1 MGLGITFKIKLNL
14 RSHCHGLILKQFSR
28 KRKICLGMDNHETRI
43 NKNLNSELRFTHTQ
57 KNNKTKTVTGEL
69 LQGVVSANS

>member
-1 MGLGITFKIKLNL
+1 
-14 RSHCHGLILKQFSR
+14 
-28 KRKICLGMDNHETRI
+28 MDNHETRI
-43 NKNLNSELRFTHTQ
+43 NKNLNSELRFTHTK

>member
-1 MGLGITFKIKLNL
+1 
-14 RSHCHGLILKQFSR
+14 
-28 KRKICLGMDNHETRI
+28 MDNHETRI

-57 KNNKTKTVTGEL
+57 KNNKTKTVTGER